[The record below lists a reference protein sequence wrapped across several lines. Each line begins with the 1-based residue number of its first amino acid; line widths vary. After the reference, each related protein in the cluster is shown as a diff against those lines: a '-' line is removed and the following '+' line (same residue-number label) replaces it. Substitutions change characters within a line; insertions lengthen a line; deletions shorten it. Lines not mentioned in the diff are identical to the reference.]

1 MNVQRPIL
9 KSAITSICWFGL
21 TINVAT
27 AAVLAP
33 SDDWTQW
40 RGPNREGRS
49 EEAGLMMEWPS
60 GGPKQLWTNAETGLG
75 YGGISVAQGTLFTV
89 GAFGQEEF
97 LLAIDAASG
106 KEKWR
111 TLLGPLFVNN
121 WGDGPRST
129 PTLEDSIDRLRRIST
144 AVGLFRKST
153 SR

>member
-106 KEKWR
+106 KENGVPSSVR
-111 TLLGPLFVNN
+111 FL
-121 WGDGPRST
+121 ST
-129 PTLEDSIDRLRRIST
+129 IGVTVHAAPQHWTM
-144 AVGLFRKST
+144 VVFMP
-153 SR
+153 